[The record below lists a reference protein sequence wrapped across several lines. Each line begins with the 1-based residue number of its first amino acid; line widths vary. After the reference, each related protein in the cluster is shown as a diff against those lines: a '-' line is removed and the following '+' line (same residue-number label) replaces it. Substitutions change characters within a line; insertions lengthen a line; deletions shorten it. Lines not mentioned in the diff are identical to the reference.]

1 VVRRAQDRHKL
12 WWLRLNNSVVFKS
25 ALQVELAAQ
34 QHKAR
39 EQQDMY
45 TERVHEHSTSQQHQ
59 RELEQEGQQQL
70 LQLQSEIAS
79 HKTELAG
86 HEEKTRQQQSVYTE
100 CVQEH
105 NRTQDRLQHTH
116 KQEREQLLDLQR
128 EIETRKQH
136 LCQQQT
142 VHTASQHKHTSM
154 QEMREKECQQGTETL
169 LALQRQIETHEEQL
183 CQQQTVHT
191 ASQHKHM
198 SMQEIRE
205 KECQQGTETL
215 LALQGQME
223 THEEQ
228 LCQQQTVYADC
239 VRSTTECQRQLCEV
253 QEQVR
258 QHCEQQAAH
267 LQAQQTPETCTITH
281 NSAQDDDAFE
291 RMLQSITE
299 TPAASLAGGDA
310 KDATPGPVAKINAEH
325 RKLEDSLLEL
335 EECTAVATARLLA
348 ARDTT
353 TDLEAQ
359 IAVAFAETAAL
370 ENHKTA
376 VAAEI
381 SRLEARN
388 TQLQHD
394 SDILTATTA
403 DHQEALATMQQQAN
417 DLEQQH
423 QHKCVKLK
431 CEQDSV
437 LADSRKYHTEV
448 AHMRQEI
455 LDLEEQQTRR
465 RQELH
470 VQLQAQTTKDA
481 QLKADLGVL
490 HTDMHAAQA
499 HHSVLQAQQE
509 AVEQQVARAH
519 ADLEAQRAKQDD
531 ILAAQELD
539 TAAHAA
545 KSRQQMQQYDEIQSS
560 IAFWVESKQKTVQ
573 TILALGMLN
582 VVDYVERGRC
592 AKLPESASAPH
603 PVDVALSFQACLRAC
618 MRTSTCA
625 RVWRGMH
632 TYAQACM
639 CACTCICACACVRVH
654 AHAYAC
660 A

>member
-1 VVRRAQDRHKL
+1 M
-12 WWLRLNNSVVFKS
+12 VFKS

-136 LCQQQT
+136 
-142 VHTASQHKHTSM
+142 
-154 QEMREKECQQGTETL
+154 
-169 LALQRQIETHEEQL
+169 L

-431 CEQDSV
+431 CEQDLV
-437 LADSRKYHTEV
+437 LADSRTYHTEV

-639 CACTCICACACVRVH
+639 CACTCICACARIRVH